1 MTAPRSATVWQVRAA
16 LAAMILWAAAMLY
29 LVLTSANPP
38 IVSRPQV
45 LSADAVVEGVLEVGV
60 STLLKPDVVTWSRR
74 PLELSD
80 LPKDGILVTDQ
91 KASWMKSGA
100 RAIAPI
106 AEVAPG
112 RFHVQPIPFEVESP
126 RWGPETGP
134 APIYP
139 ATNVVKRQLEPLM
152 PKENMP

>member
-1 MTAPRSATVWQVRAA
+1 
-16 LAAMILWAAAMLY
+16 MIVWAATMLY

-60 STLLKPDVVTWSRR
+60 STLLKPDVVKWSRR
-74 PLELSD
+74 PLALSD
-80 LPKDGILVTDQ
+80 LPKDGVLIADQ
-91 KASWMKSGA
+91 KADWMKSGV

-106 AEVAPG
+106 TEVAPG
-112 RFHVQPIPFEVESP
+112 RYRVQPIPFEVESP

-139 ATNVVKRQLEPLM
+139 ATDVVRRQFDSLA
-152 PKENMP
+152 PKKNAP

>member
-1 MTAPRSATVWQVRAA
+1 MTGLRSATVWQVRTA
-16 LAAMILWAAAMLY
+16 LAAMLLWAAAMLY

-80 LPKDGILVTDQ
+80 LPKDGILITDQ
-91 KASWMKSGA
+91 KAGWMKSGV
-100 RAIAPI
+100 RAVAPI
-106 AEVAPG
+106 SEVAPG
-112 RFHVQPIPFEVESP
+112 RYSVQRIPFEVESP
-126 RWGPETGP
+126 RFGPETGP

-139 ATNVVKRQLEPLM
+139 ASNVVKRQLESLAPRKKA
-152 PKENMP
+152 P

>member
-91 KASWMKSGA
+91 KASLPCAADS
-100 RAIAPI
+100 
-106 AEVAPG
+106 V
-112 RFHVQPIPFEVESP
+112 
-126 RWGPETGP
+126 
-134 APIYP
+134 
-139 ATNVVKRQLEPLM
+139 
-152 PKENMP
+152 

>member
-1 MTAPRSATVWQVRAA
+1 MTAPRSTTVWQVRAA

-74 PLELSD
+74 PLEISE
-80 LPKDGILVTDQ
+80 LPKDGILIADQ

-106 AEVAPG
+106 EEVAPG
-112 RFHVQPIPFEVESP
+112 RYRVQPIPFEVESP
-126 RWGPETGP
+126 RTGPETGL

-139 ATNVVKRQLEPLM
+139 ATNVVRRQLEPLS
-152 PKENMP
+152 PKKNAP